1 MKPFPAKFY
10 RTPSGREPVRE
21 WLKALPRE
29 DCQIIGEDLMRVEFR
44 WPNVG
49 LPHVRSLGRD
59 LWEVRSS
66 LSNGTIARVIFC
78 PYENQMLLLHGFIK
92 KTQKTPAREIELA
105 LKRLNESQQ

>member
-1 MKPFPAKFY
+1 M
-10 RTPSGREPVRE
+10 RE

-29 DCQIIGEDLMRVEFR
+29 DCQIVGEDLMRVEFR

-49 LPHVRSLGRD
+49 LPHVRSLKRD

-66 LSNGTIARVIFC
+66 LSNGAIGRVIFC

-105 LKRLNESQQ
+105 LKRLKESQQ